1 MGTIGKNIGNAF
13 SSLGAEYGIGDGN
26 AGGGALTGSISGGLN
41 SGISAGLMGLGNKLT
56 GGLRSGAGNVTAG
69 ITSGLSKLPG
79 MAGLVG
85 GAAGSVLTT
94 GVNALFGSKLN
105 EENIAQV
112 KDDTARAN
120 ANTVMS
126 DSNYDDL
133 LERAAGMTEASNFGK
148 SYIGKDGVFSS
159 KAQKVYNRLK
169 SRATLAD
176 ERQRESIAL
185 SAEQIAGEARDEA
198 LRNYKSNGGK
208 IEIKPSH
215 RGLFSAKAK
224 RAGMGTQAFAAHV
237 LANKGSYPAST
248 VRQANFARNAAKWH
262 DDGGDLRGL
271 VDDINARSDA
281 NFVRRLLD
289 PERATI
295 PDWEHK
301 GYVATHKMSWA
312 DGPDGKAVVYPAV
325 QEIDG
330 KLKDL
335 TDPRY
340 GLTGRDILRS
350 AIARGDTLMMTRP
363 EADIFTRTYKKYYP
377 FGKDMNR
384 KGDGGPLWALALGGD
399 LGTAGANFSSGL
411 TEINEGGSH
420 ETNPLEGVPMGA
432 DTRGVPNVVEEG
444 ETIYDGYVFSNR
456 LKLPDWIRKKYKL
469 GGKKGKGMTFADAS
483 KRLAKESAERPNDPI
498 SGAGLAAAMD
508 DLREAQE
515 VTRQARE
522 AGKRQ
527 AVTDILHSN
536 GLPTPEEAAEAQGLA
551 TMMAEAQG
559 AATQGGQGQA
569 TPEGQALGL
578 EAIAQQYA
586 FGGPVNRLDDGD
598 YLSKSPSFY
607 DYLNNYRYNDY
618 YRLDSGNPAPRDW
631 NDYLNDKGYMNLTK
645 KDTKP
650 LEAPAIPRLGTKKL
664 PAISVGNLNN
674 PNPNPATKPENN
686 TVKPLPE
693 WTRYAP
699 LGLYGSM
706 ALTDALG
713 LTNKPDYTEAR
724 MIQGASDMGYRPVR
738 AGRVG
743 SYMTYRPFDRNWA
756 MNAQRAS
763 DAATRRSLAQ
773 NAGLNRGT
781 AAASLLAADAARQK
795 SLGELAREA
804 QEHNNNWLKDVKTFN
819 RETDTTN
826 ITNALAAA
834 QANQDAYASAADRHL
849 RGVTNAAAYRNQ
861 ERNAV
866 ADAKA
871 SNLSNLATSMEN
883 YGLENKSYNYLKFLI
898 DSGAMGSI
906 RDEYLPYLLTR
917 RAFRR
922 CGGKLK

>member
-1 MGTIGKNIGNAF
+1 MGTIWNNIGNAF

-26 AGGGALTGSISGGLN
+26 AGGALTGSVSGGLN
-41 SGISAGLMGLGNKLT
+41 SGISAGLMSIGNKLT
-56 GGLRSGAGNVTAG
+56 GGLRSGVGNVTAG

-85 GAAGSVLTT
+85 GAAGSALTT

-112 KDDTARAN
+112 KDDMARAN
-120 ANTVMS
+120 ANAVMS
-126 DSNYDDL
+126 DSSYDDL
-133 LERAAGMTEASNFGK
+133 LERAANMSEASNFDK
-148 SYIGKDGVFSS
+148 SYIGKDGVFRN
-159 KAQKVYNRLK
+159 KAGRIYNRLK

-208 IEIKPSH
+208 IEIKPSR

-237 LANKGSYPAST
+237 LANKGNYPTST

-262 DDGGDLRGL
+262 
-271 VDDINARSDA
+271 
-281 NFVRRLLD
+281 
-289 PERATI
+289 
-295 PDWEHK
+295 
-301 GYVATHKMSWA
+301 
-312 DGPDGKAVVYPAV
+312 
-325 QEIDG
+325 
-330 KLKDL
+330 
-335 TDPRY
+335 
-340 GLTGRDILRS
+340 
-350 AIARGDTLMMTRP
+350 
-363 EADIFTRTYKKYYP
+363 
-377 FGKDMNR
+377 
-384 KGDGGPLWALALGGD
+384 GDGGPLWALALGGN

-456 LKLPDWIRKKYKL
+456 LKLPDWLRKKYKL

-515 VTRQARE
+515 VARQARE

-527 AVTDILHSN
+527 AITDILHSN

-559 AATQGGQGQA
+559 ATGQGGQGQA

-578 EAIAQQYA
+578 EAAARQYA
-586 FGGPVNRLDDGD
+586 LGGPVNRLDDGN
-598 YLSKSPSFY
+598 
-607 DYLNNYRYNDY
+607 YLNPHLPSLDDYVKNYMFRDY
-618 YRLDSGNPAPRDW
+618 YKADGLKPETMEY
-631 NDYLNDKGYMNLTK
+631 NDYLNEKRYGDLFK
-645 KDTKP
+645 KPEPITKP
-650 LEAPAIPRLGTKKL
+650 ITGTQDNAVKT
-664 PAISVGNLNN
+664 GD
-674 PNPNPATKPENN
+674 T

-819 RETDTTN
+819 RDTDTTN

-834 QANQDAYASAADRHL
+834 QANQNAYASAADRYL

-906 RDEYLPYLLTR
+906 RDEYLPYLLPR
-917 RAFRR
+917 RAFKK

>member
-1 MGTIGKNIGNAF
+1 MGG
-13 SSLGAEYGIGDGN
+13 L
-26 AGGGALTGSISGGLN
+26 SGGIN
-41 SGISAGLMGLGNKLT
+41 SAVSSGLMGLGNKLT
-56 GGLRSGAGNVTAG
+56 GGLRSGVGNVMG
-69 ITSGLSKLPG
+69 SVTSGLSKLPG

-85 GAAGSVLTT
+85 GAAGSALTT

-112 KDDTARAN
+112 KDDMARAN

-126 DSNYDDL
+126 DSSYDDL
-133 LERAAGMTEASNFGK
+133 LERAAGMTEASNFDK
-148 SYIGKDGVFSS
+148 SYIGKDGVFRN
-159 KAQKVYNRLK
+159 KAGRIYNRLK

-208 IEIKPSH
+208 IEIKPSR

-237 LANKGSYPAST
+237 LANKGNYPTST

-262 DDGGDLRGL
+262 
-271 VDDINARSDA
+271 
-281 NFVRRLLD
+281 
-289 PERATI
+289 
-295 PDWEHK
+295 
-301 GYVATHKMSWA
+301 
-312 DGPDGKAVVYPAV
+312 
-325 QEIDG
+325 
-330 KLKDL
+330 
-335 TDPRY
+335 
-340 GLTGRDILRS
+340 
-350 AIARGDTLMMTRP
+350 
-363 EADIFTRTYKKYYP
+363 
-377 FGKDMNR
+377 
-384 KGDGGPLWALALGGD
+384 GDGGPLWALALGGN

-420 ETNPLEGVPMGA
+420 ETNPLEGVPMGS

-469 GGKKGKGMTFADAS
+469 GGKKGKDMTFADAS

-559 AATQGGQGQA
+559 ATGQGGQ
-569 TPEGQALGL
+569 GQALGL

-586 FGGPVNRLDDGD
+586 FGGPVNRLDYGD
-598 YLSKSPSFY
+598 YLNQVPTS
-607 DYLNNYRYNDY
+607 L
-618 YRLDSGNPAPRDW
+618 LTLPAPRIKPAKPSFDE
-631 NDYLNDKGYMNLTK
+631 YLNERYKEDLSMPNSIRRQDNAAKHG
-645 KDTKP
+645 
-650 LEAPAIPRLGTKKL
+650 GT
-664 PAISVGNLNN
+664 
-674 PNPNPATKPENN
+674 

-763 DAATRRSLAQ
+763 DAATRRSLTQ

-804 QEHNNNWLKDVKTFN
+804 QEHNNNWMKDVKTFN

-834 QANQDAYASAADRHL
+834 QANQNAYANAADRYL

-906 RDEYLPYLLTR
+906 RDEYLPYLLPR
-917 RAFRR
+917 RAFKK